1 VNALMGIRGIP
12 DDYDHWAAELGCTGW
27 SWADMLPRFL
37 MVEDD
42 LDFGGD
48 GLHGRGGPLPLV
60 RVAPSDLPPFAVA
73 IRDAARDLGYGA
85 SDDYQAPGA
94 TGFSPC
100 ALTLRDGRRVS
111 TNDAY
116 LERARARPNLIVR
129 GDVLVDRVMLDGHRA
144 VGVVTAPCEEAT
156 AGEVILCAGA
166 IHSPAILLRSSIG
179 PENGLTVGAKLI
191 DHAACTGFEVAL
203 APAEWEHPE
212 TRWRWSI
219 GSVA

>member
-1 VNALMGIRGIP
+1 
-12 DDYDHWAAELGCTGW
+12 
-27 SWADMLPRFL
+27 
-37 MVEDD
+37 
-42 LDFGGD
+42 
-48 GLHGRGGPLPLV
+48 
-60 RVAPSDLPPFAVA
+60 
-73 IRDAARDLGYGA
+73 
-85 SDDYQAPGA
+85 
-94 TGFSPC
+94 
-100 ALTLRDGRRVS
+100 VS

-116 LERARARPNLIVR
+116 LERARARPNLIAR
-129 GDVLVDRVMLDGHRA
+129 GDVLVDRVRLDGHRA
-144 VGVVTAPCEEAT
+144 VGVVTAACEEVT